1 MQFIKTIFPLSWL
14 LLAVCLANADP
25 ATEPSNTSPTTAPT
39 AAAAAGKLPHLQ
51 VDAKQKLVR
60 VDCEAVKAD
69 YPLEFLAVV
78 TNTNEYEA
86 LVRSEVKPSDLH
98 LALLIIGLKPG
109 TPVHYSESTKTWL
122 PPSGPPVD
130 LWFEYQ
136 KDGKTVK
143 IPAYRWMRDVKT
155 HKEAPP
161 MTWVFTGSKLLDD
174 GTYAADATGCLV
186 GVINNELSV
195 LDVPALKSRA
205 LEARDYERNADLM
218 PPTGTP
224 VTMILSP
231 AQAGDTPA
239 TRPAAESPGIALPPG
254 VAPTTNLSA
263 EPTGSALPP
272 GVTPSTNPTGLSD
285 VHIDQ
290 ARVDR
295 LRQYWDQKV
304 GPHRDALREA
314 AQAHYQVIND
324 LRKEQQR
331 LIDESDRIQRTI
343 DELEK
348 EYQDMTTPQPE
359 PGK

>member
-1 MQFIKTIFPLSWL
+1 MRFARLSAAVALIWI
-14 LLAVCLANADP
+14 LASVGVGYGDP
-25 ATEPSNTSPTTAPT
+25 ATRP
-39 AAAAAGKLPHLQ
+39 AGKLPHLQ
-51 VDAKQKLVR
+51 VDATKKEVR
-60 VDCEAVKAD
+60 MECQAVKAD

-86 LVRSEVKPSDLH
+86 VVRSDAKPSDLH

-109 TPVHYSESTKTWL
+109 QPVHYSESTKTWL

-130 LWFEYQ
+130 IWFEYQ
-136 KDGKTVK
+136 KAGKTQKV
-143 IPAYRWMRDVKT
+143 PAYRWMRDVKT

-161 MTWVFTGSKLLDD
+161 MTWCFTGSKVLDD
-174 GTYAADATGCLV
+174 GSYAANATGCLI

-205 LEARDYERNADLM
+205 IEARDFERNPDLM
-218 PPTGTP
+218 PDTGTA

-231 AQAGDTPA
+231 AADLDTPA
-239 TRPAAESPGIALPPG
+239 TKPATQPAERAGQ
-254 VAPTTNLSA
+254 VPTTQAS
-263 EPTGSALPP
+263 
-272 GVTPSTNPTGLSD
+272 GLSD

-290 ARVDR
+290 AKVDR
-295 LRQYWDQKV
+295 LKEHWEKAV
-304 GPHRDALREA
+304 APHREALKEA

-324 LRKEQQR
+324 LRREQQR

-359 PGK
+359 GTP

>member
-1 MQFIKTIFPLSWL
+1 MRLLRWFIASQL
-14 LLAVCLANADP
+14 LWVLVTGSIANGDP
-25 ATEPSNTSPTTAPT
+25 ATQP
-39 AAAAAGKLPHLQ
+39 AAKLPHLQ
-51 VDAKQKLVR
+51 VDAKKREVR
-60 VDCEAVKAD
+60 MECQAVKAD

-86 LVRSEVKPSDLH
+86 LVRSEAKPSDLH

-109 TPVHYSESTKTWL
+109 QPVHYSESTKTWQ

-130 LWFEYQ
+130 VWFEYQ
-136 KDGKTVK
+136 KDGKPQKV
-143 IPAYRWMRDVKT
+143 PAYRWMRDVKT
-155 HKEAPP
+155 HKEAVP
-161 MTWVFTGSKLLDD
+161 MAWCFTGSKVLDD
-174 GTYAADATGCLV
+174 GSYAANATGCLI

-205 LEARDYERNADLM
+205 LEARDYERNPDLM
-218 PPTGTP
+218 PDTGTA

-231 AQAGDTPA
+231 AADQDSATTKPTTEPTADLGAGQT
-239 TRPAAESPGIALPPG
+239 
-254 VAPTTNLSA
+254 PTTN
-263 EPTGSALPP
+263 
-272 GVTPSTNPTGLSD
+272 PSGLSD

-290 ARVDR
+290 AKVDR
-295 LRQYWDQKV
+295 LRDHWEKAV
-304 GPHRDALREA
+304 APHRQALKEA

-348 EYQDMTTPQPE
+348 EYTDMTTPQPE
-359 PGK
+359 TSP